1 MSDLTVFTFS
11 PAFGLPTAG
20 PFALKLL
27 KWLEIAG
34 IPFRQ
39 VHEDD
44 SRKGPKKKNPWIE
57 LDGERI
63 GDSEII
69 IDLLAAKYA
78 FDIDVGLTAERRAEL
93 HAARRMLE
101 EHFHMIFEWEMF
113 VHPNGT
119 SFAREVAQTMVS
131 PLVAGPMA
139 AMVCRVMKKQLYA
152 RGIARHSDE
161 IVAKKGKADVA
172 AVEVLL
178 GERAFLGG
186 DHPSMA
192 DVSAYGLI
200 QPMARWPMRTPVADY
215 IKSRPALIAYLDRM
229 EKLKAEQ
236 RLAA

>member
-186 DHPSMA
+186 DNPAMA

>member
-39 VHEDD
+39 AYEDN
-44 SRKGPKKKNPWIE
+44 SHKGPKKKNPWIE

-69 IDLLAAKYA
+69 IDLLAARHA
-78 FDIDVGLTAERRAEL
+78 FDIDAALTAERRAEL
-93 HAARRMLE
+93 HAVRRMLE

-113 VHPNGT
+113 VHPNGAP
-119 SFAREVAQTMVS
+119 FAREVAQAMVP

-139 AMVCRVMKKQLYA
+139 AIVCRVMSKQLHA

-161 IVAKKGKADVA
+161 IVAKKGKADVD

-186 DHPSMA
+186 DHPAMA

-215 IKSRPALIAYLDRM
+215 IKSRPALISYLDRM
-229 EKLKAEQ
+229 EMLKAEQ